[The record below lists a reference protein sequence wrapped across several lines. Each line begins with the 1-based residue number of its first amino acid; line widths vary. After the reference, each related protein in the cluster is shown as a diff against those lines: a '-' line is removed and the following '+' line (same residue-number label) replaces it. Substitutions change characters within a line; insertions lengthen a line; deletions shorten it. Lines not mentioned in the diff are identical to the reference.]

1 MKAAYITDSC
11 PQLTSDREQTLTRL
25 MEGSRTGRVDDA
37 LWDTD
42 DQDETPEFS
51 RITVRRDAEHLRRF
65 MLQDDHPGVTTGSI
79 VDELDASVSTL
90 DLNDGASRPD
100 VTPEPPSPQF
110 HTPIN
115 PSLSVVEPGS
125 SREADSN
132 SSSSGGAHAPSSGHL
147 HEETNSV
154 YAAVHID
161 VSQPPLTRVSV
172 TTEDGGS
179 LPKQLTSRDDE
190 PDRLT
195 TSRNVSPESAKPSP
209 SSLVPSSRVVGPS
222 VFQKVV
228 SKTRPHFLPPK
239 SREEDRKHLADWEAM
254 MKESRAAEERRRKG
268 LQQRRIARELN
279 IEKSIHVWEKD
290 ILPDWRVVHRDPT
303 LRKLWW
309 NGIPTKLRCI
319 TWERAIG
326 NSLAL
331 SRDSYRTCLSRARR
345 ALSSGVFP
353 PDILQEMEEDI
364 VTTLPALHI
373 FHPESGPL
381 YQELKDMLCAWVISR
396 ADEGL
401 GYTRGVSKIAAMILV
416 NVPTPQAF
424 VTLRNL
430 LERHCLRAFY
440 GGTETKDDVEAY
452 YRIFDTLLADSMP
465 KIYFNFKQHQ
475 ISPAAYLPDW
485 MTPIFL
491 DHLPFEAC
499 ARLWDVILLEGD
511 SFLFRAALAMLA
523 VLEPRLSF
531 PDRDELLQLLRGQNK
546 AAIEVAKREGRP
558 LNGGKYEIYGVDE
571 ETLWDRID
579 SMEDWW
585 RESTWRRLTQR
596 ELPDL

>member
-1 MKAAYITDSC
+1 MES
-11 PQLTSDREQTLTRL
+11 TR
-25 MEGSRTGRVDDA
+25 TAQADDA
-37 LWDTD
+37 LWDSD
-42 DQDETPEFS
+42 DQDETPEFNQV
-51 RITVRRDAEHLRRF
+51 TVRRDAEHLRRA
-65 MLQDDHPGVTTGSI
+65 MLQGDHPDATASSI
-79 VDELDASVSTL
+79 ASELDASVSTL
-90 DLNDGASRPD
+90 DLNDGTSHPGI
-100 VTPEPPSPQF
+100 VLGSPSPQF
-110 HTPIN
+110 HTPIDP
-115 PSLSVVEPGS
+115 PSLVVEPGS
-125 SREADSN
+125 SHEVDSN
-132 SSSSGGAHAPSSGHL
+132 PSSNGDAQRASSEHFD
-147 HEETNSV
+147 EKTN
-154 YAAVHID
+154 AAYPVVHID
-161 VSQPPLTRVSV
+161 VSRPPLARVLV

-179 LPKQLTSRDDE
+179 HPEQLTSKDKE
-190 PDRLT
+190 PDCLS
-195 TSRNVSPESAKPSP
+195 TSRSISPESAKPSSP
-209 SSLVPSSRVVGPS
+209 SLVPSPRIVGPS

-228 SKTRPHFLPPK
+228 SKTRLHFLPPK
-239 SREEDRKHLADWEAM
+239 SREEDRKHMADWEAM
-254 MKESRAAEERRRKG
+254 MKESRAAGVELLLSRRLAATLTAPLVLEERRRKG

-279 IEKSIHVWEKD
+279 IERLMHIWEKD
-290 ILPDWRVVHRDPT
+290 ILPDWRVVHRDPAF
-303 LRKLWW
+303 RKLWW
-309 NGIPTKLRCI
+309 NGVPTKLRCI
-319 TWERAIG
+319 MWERAIG
-326 NSLAL
+326 NTLAL
-331 SRDSYRTCLSRARR
+331 SKDSYRTYLSRARR

-353 PDILQEMEEDI
+353 SDILQEMEEDI
-364 VTTLPALHI
+364 ITTLPALHI
-373 FHPESGPL
+373 FHPEGGPL

-401 GYTRGVSKIAAMILV
+401 SYTRGASRIAAMILI

-440 GGTETKDDVEAY
+440 GGTGTKDDVEAY

-485 MTPIFL
+485 LTPLFL

-523 VLEPRLSF
+523 VLESRLSF

-585 RESTWRRLTQR
+585 KESTWRRLTQR

>member
-1 MKAAYITDSC
+1 MDS
-11 PQLTSDREQTLTRL
+11 
-25 MEGSRTGRVDDA
+25 SRTRRVDDA

-51 RITVRRDAEHLRRF
+51 QITVRRDAEHLRRS
-65 MLQDDHPGVTTGSI
+65 MLQGDHPDVTTGSI

-90 DLNDGASRPD
+90 DLNDGASRPN
-100 VTPEPPSPQF
+100 VALGPPSPQF
-110 HTPIN
+110 HTPIDL
-115 PSLSVVEPGS
+115 SSSVVEPGS
-125 SREADSN
+125 AREADSN
-132 SSSSGGAHAPSSGHL
+132 SSPSGDAHAPSSEHL

-154 YAAVHID
+154 YPAVHID

-172 TTEDGGS
+172 TAENGGS
-179 LPKQLTSRDDE
+179 LPVPKQLTSQDNE
-190 PDRLT
+190 PDT
-195 TSRNVSPESAKPSP
+195 KPSP
-209 SSLVPSSRVVGPS
+209 SPLVPSSRVVGPS

-309 NGIPTKLRCI
+309 NG
-319 TWERAIG
+319 RAIG

-353 PDILQEMEEDI
+353 SDILQEMEEDI

-401 GYTRGVSKIAAMILV
+401 SYTRGVSKIAAMILV

-440 GGTETKDDVEAY
+440 GGTGTKDDVEAY

-485 MTPIFL
+485 LTPIFL

-531 PDRDELLQLLRGQNK
+531 PDRDELLQLLMGQNK